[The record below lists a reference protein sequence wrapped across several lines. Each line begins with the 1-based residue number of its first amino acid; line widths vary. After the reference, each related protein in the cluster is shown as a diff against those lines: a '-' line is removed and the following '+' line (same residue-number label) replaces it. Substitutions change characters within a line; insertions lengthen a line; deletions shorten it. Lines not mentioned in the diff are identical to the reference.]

1 VCATITL
8 ALLSLPSLSRLC
20 ADWKRVRLSIRSTKF
35 AWMVWRNGTAA
46 APGSLL
52 TLPPPSLSWH
62 SLRNHHSKGDKDSH
76 RKRLEDP
83 QSGRRE
89 TGARFSAHG
98 TIGASLIFVPPSI
111 SAQVPRGGQ
120 RDDRLSPPPSLSSLT
135 AMTEERWRQQNL
147 LINNKSHLS
156 LGSCLRRSRQDG
168 TEASHEIVHLGP
180 AQRRDRLY

>member
-1 VCATITL
+1 VCDHHPRSPLTPLPLSSLRRLEACEVVDQVHQVRLDGVEEWYGRCPLLAANPPPPPLPSFLGTVSGTITAKETKTRTGSAWRIHRAAEERRAL
-8 ALLSLPSLSRLC
+8 A
-20 ADWKRVRLSIRSTKF
+20 
-35 AWMVWRNGTAA
+35 
-46 APGSLL
+46 SLL
-52 TLPPPSLSWH
+52 TV
-62 SLRNHHSKGDKDSH
+62 RFE
-76 RKRLEDP
+76 RL
-83 QSGRRE
+83 
-89 TGARFSAHG
+89 
-98 TIGASLIFVPPSI
+98 PPSI